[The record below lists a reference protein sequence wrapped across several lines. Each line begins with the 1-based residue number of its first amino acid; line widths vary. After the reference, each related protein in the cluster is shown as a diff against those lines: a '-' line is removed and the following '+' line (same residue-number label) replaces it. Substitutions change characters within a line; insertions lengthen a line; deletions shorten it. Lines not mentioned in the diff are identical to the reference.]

1 MKLIKPKFWDQK
13 KPNLIAYLLFP
24 LTIFIRLN
32 NFFLKIKSKK
42 IYKEIKTICVGNIY
56 LGGTGK
62 TPTVLKIYQLLRN
75 DLKVVTA
82 KKFYI
87 NQEDEQI
94 ILKDKSKFLTS
105 KNRKEIIEN
114 SIKQDLDLIIFDDGL
129 QDNKINYNLNFVCF
143 DGHNWIGNGCL
154 IPSGPLREK
163 ITSLKNY
170 DAVFIKFIEK
180 NSNLEKIYS
189 TIKNIN
195 PKIEIFNSLVQVK
208 DIDKFDL
215 TKKYVVFSG
224 IGNARSF
231 KSLLL
236 KNNFN
241 VIKEI
246 IFPDHHSYK
255 LNEIENILNK
265 TKELGANLITT
276 EKDFV
281 KLPNNYKNQINF
293 LEIELKII
301 EEGELLKFIKSRIYE
316 TD

>member
-1 MKLIKPKFWDQK
+1 MKLIKPKFWEQK

-163 ITSLKNY
+163 LTSLKNY

-246 IFPDHHSYK
+246 IFPDHHNYK
-255 LNEIENILNK
+255 INEIENIMNN

-281 KLPNNYKNQINF
+281 KLPNTYKNKINF

-301 EEGELLKFIKSRIYE
+301 EESKLIEFIKSKIYE
-316 TD
+316 TN

>member
-1 MKLIKPKFWDQK
+1 MKLTKPKFWDQK
-13 KPNLIAYLLFP
+13 KPNLTAYLLFP
-24 LTIFIRLN
+24 FTIFIRLN

-62 TPTVLKIYQLLRN
+62 TPTVLKIYQLLKN
-75 DLKVVTA
+75 DLNVVTA

-87 NQEDEQI
+87 DQEDEQI
-94 ILKDKSKFLTS
+94 ILKDKSKFLTY
-105 KNRKEIIEN
+105 KNREEIIKN
-114 SIKQDLDLIIFDDGL
+114 SIKQDIDLIIFDDGL
-129 QDNKINYNLNFVCF
+129 QDNNINYNLNFVCF
-143 DGHNWIGNGCL
+143 DSQNWIGNGCL

-163 ITSLKNY
+163 LTSLEKY
-170 DAVFIKFIEK
+170 DAVFIKFIEEDT
-180 NSNLEKIYS
+180 NLEKIYS
-189 TIKNIN
+189 TIKKIN
-195 PKIEIFNSLVQVK
+195 PKIKIFNSLVQVK

-224 IGNARSF
+224 IGNAKSF

-246 IFPDHHSYK
+246 IFPDHHNYK
-255 LNEIENILNK
+255 VNEIENILNK
-265 TKELGANLITT
+265 TKELGAKLITT

-281 KLPNNYKNQINF
+281 KLNNNYKNQINF

-301 EEGELLKFIKSRIYE
+301 EESKLIEFIKSKIYE
-316 TD
+316 TN

>member
-1 MKLIKPKFWDQK
+1 MKLTKPKFWDQK
-13 KPNLIAYLLFP
+13 KPNLTAYLLFP
-24 LTIFIRLN
+24 FTIFIRLN

-62 TPTVLKIYQLLRN
+62 TPTVLKIYQLLKN
-75 DLKVVTA
+75 DLNVVTA

-87 NQEDEQI
+87 DQEDEQI
-94 ILKDKSKFLTS
+94 ILKDKSKFLTY
-105 KNRKEIIEN
+105 KNREEIIKN

-129 QDNKINYNLNFVCF
+129 QDNNINYNLNFVCF
-143 DGHNWIGNGCL
+143 DSQNWIGNGCL

-163 ITSLKNY
+163 LTSLEKY
-170 DAVFIKFIEK
+170 DAVFIKFIEEDT
-180 NSNLEKIYS
+180 NLEKIYS
-189 TIKNIN
+189 TIKKIN
-195 PKIEIFNSLVQVK
+195 PKIKIFNSLVQVK

-224 IGNARSF
+224 IGNAKSF

-246 IFPDHHSYK
+246 IFPDHHNYK
-255 LNEIENILNK
+255 VNEIENILNK
-265 TKELGANLITT
+265 TKELGAKLITT

-281 KLPNNYKNQINF
+281 KLNNNYKNQINF

-301 EEGELLKFIKSRIYE
+301 EESKLIEFIKSKIYE
-316 TD
+316 TN

>member
-13 KPNLIAYLLFP
+13 KPNLIAYLLYP

-32 NFFLKIKSKK
+32 NFFLKIKSRK

-62 TPTVLKIYQLLRN
+62 TPTVLKIYQLLKN
-75 DLKVVTA
+75 DLNVVTA

-87 NQEDEQI
+87 DQKDEQI
-94 ILKDKSKFLTS
+94 ILNDKSKFITY
-105 KNRKEIIEN
+105 KNRKEIVEN

-129 QDNKINYNLNFVCF
+129 QDNNIKYNLNFVCF

-163 ITSLKNY
+163 LTSLKNY

-180 NSNLEKIYS
+180 DTNLEKIYS

-195 PKIEIFNSLVQVK
+195 PKIKIFNSLVKVK

-224 IGNARSF
+224 IGNAKSF

-236 KNNFN
+236 KNNFD

-246 IFPDHHSYK
+246 NFPDHHNYK
-255 LNEIENILNK
+255 INEIENILNK

-293 LEIELKII
+293 LEIELKIV
-301 EEGELLKFIKSRIYE
+301 EESILMEFIKSKIYE
-316 TD
+316 TN

>member
-1 MKLIKPKFWDQK
+1 MKLIKPEFWDQK
-13 KPNLIAYLLFP
+13 KPNLIAYLLYPF
-24 LTIFIRLN
+24 TVIVRLN

-42 IYKEIKTICVGNIY
+42 KYKEIRTICVGNIY

-62 TPTVLKIYQLLRN
+62 TPTVLKIYQLLKK
-75 DLKVVTA
+75 DLNVVTA

-87 NQEDEQI
+87 DQEDEQI
-94 ILKDKSKFLTS
+94 ILKNNSKFLTY
-105 KNRKEIIEN
+105 KNRKEIVEN

-129 QDNKINYNLNFVCF
+129 QDNDINYNLNFVCF
-143 DGHNWIGNGCL
+143 DSHNWIGNGCL

-163 ITSLKNY
+163 LTSLKNY

-180 NSNLEKIYS
+180 DTNLEKIYS

-195 PKIEIFNSLVQVK
+195 PEIKIFNSLVQIK
-208 DIDKFDL
+208 NINKFDL
-215 TKKYVVFSG
+215 SKKYVIFSG
-224 IGNARSF
+224 IGNSKSF
-231 KSLLL
+231 KNLLL

-241 VIKEI
+241 IIKEI

-255 LNEIENILNK
+255 LNEIKNILNK

-301 EEGELLKFIKSRIYE
+301 EEGELIEFIKSKIYE

>member
-1 MKLIKPKFWDQK
+1 MKLTKPKFWDQK
-13 KPNLIAYLLFP
+13 KPNLTAYLLFP
-24 LTIFIRLN
+24 FTIFIRLN

-62 TPTVLKIYQLLRN
+62 TPTVLKIYQLLKN
-75 DLKVVTA
+75 DLNVVTA

-87 NQEDEQI
+87 DQEDEQI
-94 ILKDKSKFLTS
+94 ILKDKSKFLTY
-105 KNRKEIIEN
+105 KNREEIIKN

-129 QDNKINYNLNFVCF
+129 QDNNINYNLNFVCF
-143 DGHNWIGNGCL
+143 DSQNWIGNGCL

-163 ITSLKNY
+163 LTSLEKY
-170 DAVFIKFIEK
+170 DAVFIKFIEEDT
-180 NSNLEKIYS
+180 NLEEIYS
-189 TIKNIN
+189 TIKKIN
-195 PKIEIFNSLVQVK
+195 PKIKIFNSLVQVK

-224 IGNARSF
+224 IGNAKSF

-246 IFPDHHSYK
+246 IFPDHHNYK
-255 LNEIENILNK
+255 INEIENILKK
-265 TKELGANLITT
+265 TKELGAKLVTT

-281 KLPNNYKNQINF
+281 KLHDNYKNQINF

-301 EEGELLKFIKSRIYE
+301 EESKLIEFIKSKIYE
-316 TD
+316 TN

>member
-24 LTIFIRLN
+24 LTIFVRLN

-163 ITSLKNY
+163 LTSLKNY

-246 IFPDHHSYK
+246 IFPDHHNYK
-255 LNEIENILNK
+255 INEIENIMNN

-281 KLPNNYKNQINF
+281 KLPNTYKNKINF

-301 EEGELLKFIKSRIYE
+301 EESKLIEFIKSKIYE
-316 TD
+316 TN

>member
-1 MKLIKPKFWDQK
+1 MKLTKPKFWDQK
-13 KPNLIAYLLFP
+13 KPNLTAYLLFP
-24 LTIFIRLN
+24 FTIFIRLN

-62 TPTVLKIYQLLRN
+62 TPTVLKIYQLLKN
-75 DLKVVTA
+75 DLNVVTA

-87 NQEDEQI
+87 DQEDEQI
-94 ILKDKSKFLTS
+94 ILKDKSKFLTY
-105 KNRKEIIEN
+105 KNREEIIKN

-129 QDNKINYNLNFVCF
+129 QDNNINYNLNFVCF
-143 DGHNWIGNGCL
+143 DSQNWIGNGCL

-163 ITSLKNY
+163 LTSLEKY
-170 DAVFIKFIEK
+170 DAVFIKFIEEDT
-180 NSNLEKIYS
+180 NLEEIYS
-189 TIKNIN
+189 TIKKIN
-195 PKIEIFNSLVQVK
+195 PKIKIFNSLVQVK

-224 IGNARSF
+224 IGNAKSF

-246 IFPDHHSYK
+246 IFPDHHNYK
-255 LNEIENILNK
+255 INEIENILKK
-265 TKELGANLITT
+265 TKELGAKLITT

-281 KLPNNYKNQINF
+281 KLHDNYKNQINF

-301 EEGELLKFIKSRIYE
+301 EESKLIEFIKSKIYE
-316 TD
+316 TN

>member
-1 MKLIKPKFWDQK
+1 MKLTKPKFWDQK
-13 KPNLIAYLLFP
+13 KPNLTAYLLFP
-24 LTIFIRLN
+24 FTIFITLN

-62 TPTVLKIYQLLRN
+62 TPTVLKIYQLLKN
-75 DLKVVTA
+75 DLNVVTA

-87 NQEDEQI
+87 DQEDEQI
-94 ILKDKSKFLTS
+94 ILKDKSKFLTY
-105 KNRKEIIEN
+105 KNREEIIKN
-114 SIKQDLDLIIFDDGL
+114 SIKQNLDLIIFDDGL
-129 QDNKINYNLNFVCF
+129 QDNNINYNLNFVCF
-143 DGHNWIGNGCL
+143 DSQNWIGNGCL

-163 ITSLKNY
+163 LTSLEKY
-170 DAVFIKFIEK
+170 DAVFIKFIEEDT
-180 NSNLEKIYS
+180 NLEEIYS
-189 TIKNIN
+189 TIKKIN
-195 PKIEIFNSLVQVK
+195 PKIKIFNSLVQVK

-224 IGNARSF
+224 IGNAKSF

-246 IFPDHHSYK
+246 IFPDHHNYK
-255 LNEIENILNK
+255 INEIENILKK
-265 TKELGANLITT
+265 TKELGAKLITT

-281 KLPNNYKNQINF
+281 KLHDNYKNQINF

-301 EEGELLKFIKSRIYE
+301 EESKLIQFIKSKIYE
-316 TD
+316 TN

>member
-13 KPNLIAYLLFP
+13 KPNLIAYLLYPF
-24 LTIFIRLN
+24 TFFIRLN

-42 IYKEIKTICVGNIY
+42 IYKEIKTICIGNIY

-62 TPTVLKIYQLLRN
+62 TPTVLKIYQLLKN
-75 DLKVVTA
+75 DLNIVTA

-87 NQEDEQI
+87 NQKDEQI
-94 ILKDKSKFLTS
+94 ILKSKSKFLTH
-105 KNRKEIIEN
+105 KNRKEIVKN
-114 SIKQDLDLIIFDDGL
+114 SIKQNLDLIIFDDGL
-129 QDNKINYNLNFVCF
+129 QDNNINYDLNFVCF
-143 DGHNWIGNGCL
+143 DSHNWIGNGCL

-163 ITSLKNY
+163 LTSLKNY

-180 NSNLEKIYS
+180 DKNLKKIYS

-195 PKIEIFNSLVQVK
+195 PEIKIFNSLVQIK

-224 IGNARSF
+224 IGNAKSF

-246 IFPDHHSYK
+246 VFPDHHNYK
-255 LNEIENILNK
+255 MNEIKNIVNK
-265 TKELGANLITT
+265 TIELKANLITT

-281 KLPNNYKNQINF
+281 KLPDNYRNLINF
-293 LEIELKII
+293 LDIELKII
-301 EEGELLKFIKSRIYE
+301 EENRLIEFIKSKIYE
-316 TD
+316 TN

>member
-1 MKLIKPKFWDQK
+1 MKLTKPKFWDQK
-13 KPNLIAYLLFP
+13 KPNLTAYLLFP
-24 LTIFIRLN
+24 FTIFIRLN

-62 TPTVLKIYQLLRN
+62 TPTVLKIYQLLKN
-75 DLKVVTA
+75 DLNVVTA

-87 NQEDEQI
+87 DQEDEQI
-94 ILKDKSKFLTS
+94 ILKDKSKFLTY
-105 KNRKEIIEN
+105 KNREEIIKN

-129 QDNKINYNLNFVCF
+129 QDNNINYNLNFVCF
-143 DGHNWIGNGCL
+143 DSQNWIGNGCL

-163 ITSLKNY
+163 LTSLEKY
-170 DAVFIKFIEK
+170 DAVFIKFIEEDT
-180 NSNLEKIYS
+180 NLEKIYS
-189 TIKNIN
+189 TIKKIN
-195 PKIEIFNSLVQVK
+195 PKIKIFNSLVQVK

-224 IGNARSF
+224 IGNAKSF

-246 IFPDHHSYK
+246 IFPDHHNYK
-255 LNEIENILNK
+255 VNEIENILNK
-265 TKELGANLITT
+265 TKELGAKLITT

-281 KLPNNYKNQINF
+281 KLNNNYKNQINF

-301 EEGELLKFIKSRIYE
+301 EESKLIKFIKSKI
-316 TD
+316 

>member
-1 MKLIKPKFWDQK
+1 MKLTKPKFWDQK
-13 KPNLIAYLLFP
+13 KPNLTAYLLFP
-24 LTIFIRLN
+24 FTIFIRLN

-62 TPTVLKIYQLLRN
+62 TPTVLKIYQLLKN
-75 DLKVVTA
+75 DLNVVTA

-87 NQEDEQI
+87 DQEDEQI
-94 ILKDKSKFLTS
+94 ILKDKSKFLTY
-105 KNRKEIIEN
+105 KNREEIIKN

-129 QDNKINYNLNFVCF
+129 QDNNINFNLNFVCF
-143 DGHNWIGNGCL
+143 DSQNWIGNGCL

-163 ITSLKNY
+163 LTSLEKY
-170 DAVFIKFIEK
+170 DAVFIKFIKEDA
-180 NSNLEKIYS
+180 NLEEIYS
-189 TIKNIN
+189 TIKKIN
-195 PKIEIFNSLVQVK
+195 PKIKIFNSLVQVK

-224 IGNARSF
+224 IGNAKIF

-246 IFPDHHSYK
+246 IFPDHHNYK
-255 LNEIENILNK
+255 IIEIENILKK
-265 TKELGANLITT
+265 TKELGAKLITT

-281 KLPNNYKNQINF
+281 KLNDNYKNQINF

-301 EEGELLKFIKSRIYE
+301 EESKLIQFIKSKIYE
-316 TD
+316 TN

>member
-1 MKLIKPKFWDQK
+1 MKLTKPKFWDQK
-13 KPNLIAYLLFP
+13 KPNLTAYLLFP
-24 LTIFIRLN
+24 FTIFITLN

-62 TPTVLKIYQLLRN
+62 TPTVLKIYQLLKN
-75 DLKVVTA
+75 DLNVVTA

-87 NQEDEQI
+87 DQEDEQI
-94 ILKDKSKFLTS
+94 ILKDKSKFLTY
-105 KNRKEIIEN
+105 KNREEIIKN
-114 SIKQDLDLIIFDDGL
+114 SIKQNLDLIIFDDGL
-129 QDNKINYNLNFVCF
+129 QDNNINYNLNFVCF
-143 DGHNWIGNGCL
+143 DSQNWIGNGCL

-163 ITSLKNY
+163 LTSLEKY
-170 DAVFIKFIEK
+170 DAVFIKFIEEDT
-180 NSNLEKIYS
+180 NLKEIYS
-189 TIKNIN
+189 TIKKIN
-195 PKIEIFNSLVQVK
+195 PKIKIFNSLVQVK

-224 IGNARSF
+224 IGNAKSF

-246 IFPDHHSYK
+246 IFPDHHNYK
-255 LNEIENILNK
+255 INEIENILKK
-265 TKELGANLITT
+265 TKELGAKLITT

-281 KLPNNYKNQINF
+281 KLHDNYKNQINF

-301 EEGELLKFIKSRIYE
+301 EESKLIQFIKSKIYE
-316 TD
+316 TN

>member
-1 MKLIKPKFWDQK
+1 MKLTKPKFWDQK
-13 KPNLIAYLLFP
+13 KPNLTAYLLFP
-24 LTIFIRLN
+24 FTIFIRLN

-62 TPTVLKIYQLLRN
+62 TPTVLKIYQLLKN
-75 DLKVVTA
+75 DLNVVTA

-87 NQEDEQI
+87 DQEDEQI
-94 ILKDKSKFLTS
+94 ILKDKSKFLTY
-105 KNRKEIIEN
+105 KNREEIIKN

-129 QDNKINYNLNFVCF
+129 QDNNINYNLNFVCF
-143 DGHNWIGNGCL
+143 DSQNWIGNGCL

-163 ITSLKNY
+163 LTSLEKY
-170 DAVFIKFIEK
+170 DAVFIKFIEEDT
-180 NSNLEKIYS
+180 NLEKIHS
-189 TIKNIN
+189 TIKKIN
-195 PKIEIFNSLVQVK
+195 PKIKIFNSLVQVK

-224 IGNARSF
+224 IGNAKSF

-246 IFPDHHSYK
+246 IFPDHHNYK
-255 LNEIENILNK
+255 VNEIENILNK
-265 TKELGANLITT
+265 TKELGAKLITT

-281 KLPNNYKNQINF
+281 KLNNNYKNQINF

-301 EEGELLKFIKSRIYE
+301 EESKLIEFIKSKIYE
-316 TD
+316 TN

>member
-1 MKLIKPKFWDQK
+1 MKLTKPKFWDQK
-13 KPNLIAYLLFP
+13 KPNLTAYLLFP
-24 LTIFIRLN
+24 FTIFIRLN

-62 TPTVLKIYQLLRN
+62 TPTVLKIYQLLKN
-75 DLKVVTA
+75 DLNVVTA

-87 NQEDEQI
+87 DQEDEQI
-94 ILKDKSKFLTS
+94 ILKDKSKFLTY
-105 KNRKEIIEN
+105 KNREEIIKN

-129 QDNKINYNLNFVCF
+129 QDNNINYNLNFVCF
-143 DGHNWIGNGCL
+143 DSQNWIGNGCL

-163 ITSLKNY
+163 LTSLEKY
-170 DAVFIKFIEK
+170 DAVFIKFIEEDT
-180 NSNLEKIYS
+180 NLEKIYS
-189 TIKNIN
+189 KIKKIN
-195 PKIEIFNSLVQVK
+195 PKIKIFNSLVQVK

-224 IGNARSF
+224 IGNAKSF

-246 IFPDHHSYK
+246 IFPDHHNYK
-255 LNEIENILNK
+255 VNEIENILNK
-265 TKELGANLITT
+265 TKELGAKLITT

-281 KLPNNYKNQINF
+281 KLNNNYKNQINF

-301 EEGELLKFIKSRIYE
+301 EESKLIEFIKSKIYE
-316 TD
+316 TN

>member
-1 MKLIKPKFWDQK
+1 MKLTKPKFWDQK
-13 KPNLIAYLLFP
+13 KPNFTAFLLFP
-24 LTIFIRLN
+24 FTIFIRLN

-62 TPTVLKIYQLLRN
+62 TPTVLKIYQLLKN
-75 DLKVVTA
+75 DLNVVTA

-87 NQEDEQI
+87 DQEDEQI
-94 ILKDKSKFLTS
+94 ILKDKSKFLTY
-105 KNRKEIIEN
+105 KNREEIIKN

-129 QDNKINYNLNFVCF
+129 QDNNINYNLNFVCF
-143 DGHNWIGNGCL
+143 DSQNWIGNGCL

-163 ITSLKNY
+163 LTSLEKY
-170 DAVFIKFIEK
+170 DAVFIKFIEEDT
-180 NSNLEKIYS
+180 NLEEIYS
-189 TIKNIN
+189 TIKKIN
-195 PKIEIFNSLVQVK
+195 PKIKIFNSLVQVK

-224 IGNARSF
+224 IGNAKSF

-246 IFPDHHSYK
+246 IFPDHHNYK
-255 LNEIENILNK
+255 INEIENILNK
-265 TKELGANLITT
+265 TKELGAKLITT

-281 KLPNNYKNQINF
+281 KIHNNYKNQINF

-301 EEGELLKFIKSRIYE
+301 EESKLIKFIKSKIYE
-316 TD
+316 TN

>member
-1 MKLIKPKFWDQK
+1 MKLTKPKFWDQK
-13 KPNLIAYLLFP
+13 KPNLSAYLLFP
-24 LTIFIRLN
+24 FTIFIRLN

-62 TPTVLKIYQLLRN
+62 TPTVLKIYQLLKN
-75 DLKVVTA
+75 DLNVVTA

-87 NQEDEQI
+87 DQEDEQI
-94 ILKDKSKFLTS
+94 ILKDKSKFLTF
-105 KNRKEIIEN
+105 KNREEIIKN

-129 QDNKINYNLNFVCF
+129 QDNNINYNLNFVCF
-143 DGHNWIGNGCL
+143 DSQNWIGNGCL

-163 ITSLKNY
+163 LTSLEKY
-170 DAVFIKFIEK
+170 DAVFIKFIEEDT
-180 NSNLEKIYS
+180 NLEEIYS
-189 TIKNIN
+189 TIKKIN
-195 PKIEIFNSLVQVK
+195 PKIKIFNSLVQVK

-224 IGNARSF
+224 IGNAKSF

-246 IFPDHHSYK
+246 IFPDHHNYK
-255 LNEIENILNK
+255 INEIENILNK
-265 TKELGANLITT
+265 TKELGAKLITT

-281 KLPNNYKNQINF
+281 KIHNNYKNQINF

-301 EEGELLKFIKSRIYE
+301 EESKLIKFIKSKIYE
-316 TD
+316 TN

>member
-163 ITSLKNY
+163 LTSLKNY

-246 IFPDHHSYK
+246 IFPDHHNYK
-255 LNEIENILNK
+255 INEIENIMNN

-281 KLPNNYKNQINF
+281 KLPNTYKNKINF

-301 EEGELLKFIKSRIYE
+301 EESKLIEFIKSKIYE
-316 TD
+316 TN

>member
-1 MKLIKPKFWDQK
+1 MKLTKPKFWDQK
-13 KPNLIAYLLFP
+13 KPNLTAYLLFP
-24 LTIFIRLN
+24 FTIFIRLN

-62 TPTVLKIYQLLRN
+62 TPTVLKIYQLLKN
-75 DLKVVTA
+75 DLNVVTA

-87 NQEDEQI
+87 DQEDEQI
-94 ILKDKSKFLTS
+94 ILKDKSKFLTY
-105 KNRKEIIEN
+105 KNREEIIKN

-129 QDNKINYNLNFVCF
+129 QDNNINYNLNFVCF
-143 DGHNWIGNGCL
+143 DSQNWIGNGCL

-163 ITSLKNY
+163 LTSLEKY
-170 DAVFIKFIEK
+170 DAVFIKFIEEDT
-180 NSNLEKIYS
+180 NLEEIYS
-189 TIKNIN
+189 TIKKIN
-195 PKIEIFNSLVQVK
+195 PKIKIFNSLVQVK

-224 IGNARSF
+224 IGNAKSF

-246 IFPDHHSYK
+246 IFPDHHNYK
-255 LNEIENILNK
+255 VNEIENILNK
-265 TKELGANLITT
+265 TKELGAKLITT

-281 KLPNNYKNQINF
+281 KLNNNYKNQINF

-301 EEGELLKFIKSRIYE
+301 EESKLIEFIKSKIYE
-316 TD
+316 TN

>member
-1 MKLIKPKFWDQK
+1 MKLTKPKFWDQK
-13 KPNLIAYLLFP
+13 KPNLTAYLLFP
-24 LTIFIRLN
+24 FTIFIRLN

-62 TPTVLKIYQLLRN
+62 TPTVLKIYQLLKN
-75 DLKVVTA
+75 DLNVVTA

-87 NQEDEQI
+87 DQEDEQI
-94 ILKDKSKFLTS
+94 ILKDKSKFLTY
-105 KNRKEIIEN
+105 KNREEIIKN

-129 QDNKINYNLNFVCF
+129 QDNNINYNLNFVCF
-143 DGHNWIGNGCL
+143 DSQNWIGNGCL

-163 ITSLKNY
+163 LTSLEKY
-170 DAVFIKFIEK
+170 DAVFIKFIEEDT
-180 NSNLEKIYS
+180 NLEKIYS
-189 TIKNIN
+189 TIKKIN
-195 PKIEIFNSLVQVK
+195 PKIKIFNSLVQVK

-224 IGNARSF
+224 IGNAKSF

-246 IFPDHHSYK
+246 IFPDHHNYK
-255 LNEIENILNK
+255 INEIENILKK
-265 TKELGANLITT
+265 TKELGAKLITT

-281 KLPNNYKNQINF
+281 KLNNNYKNQINF

-301 EEGELLKFIKSRIYE
+301 EESKLIEFIKSKIYE
-316 TD
+316 TN

>member
-1 MKLIKPKFWDQK
+1 MKLIKPEFWDQK
-13 KPNLIAYLLFP
+13 KPYIIASLLSRF
-24 LTIFIRLN
+24 TIIVRLN

-42 IYKEIKTICVGNIY
+42 KYNEIRTICVGNIY

-62 TPTVLKIYQLLRN
+62 TPTVLKIYQLLKK
-75 DLKVVTA
+75 DLSVVTA

-87 NQEDEQI
+87 DQEDEQI
-94 ILKDKSKFLTS
+94 ILKNNSKFLTY
-105 KNRKEIIEN
+105 KNRKEIVEN

-129 QDNKINYNLNFVCF
+129 QDNDINYNLNFVCF
-143 DGHNWIGNGCL
+143 DSHNWIGNGCL

-163 ITSLKNY
+163 LTSLKNY
-170 DAVFIKFIEK
+170 DAVFIKFIK
-180 NSNLEKIYS
+180 KDTNLEKIYS

-195 PKIEIFNSLVQVK
+195 PEIKIFNSLVQIK
-208 DIDKFDL
+208 NIDKFNL
-215 TKKYVVFSG
+215 SKKYVIFSG
-224 IGNARSF
+224 IGNAKSF

-255 LNEIENILNK
+255 LSEIENILNK

-281 KLPNNYKNQINF
+281 KLPSNYKNQINL

-301 EEGELLKFIKSRIYE
+301 EEDELIEFIKSKIYE